1 MEALLGTIITYT
13 KGNWQGRMS
22 ILGIVLSAY
31 TAFPA
36 NSNKMNDTAFSKW
49 VRISGD
55 NIIVYTHPKPY
66 RIFVWVVFFISQL
79 TLIYKVYA
87 QEQEQEPWLVWLLI
101 PLGIGLLF
109 QATRKVIFKLKQ
121 QSFAVKICGITF
133 REETWQKTGMYTI
146 RQRFTQD
153 DNTLKSSRARRNN
166 EYLLHLHFDVGKVWV
181 TQARGAA
188 DLKPLAIALQEMLE
202 AQV

>member
-1 MEALLGTIITYT
+1 MDIIITYT
-13 KGNWQGRMS
+13 KGNWQGGMS
-22 ILGIVLSAY
+22 ILGVVLSAY

-55 NIIVYTHPKPY
+55 KIIVYTHPKQY
-66 RIFVWVVFFISQL
+66 RIFVWVLFFISQL
-79 TLIYKVYA
+79 VLVYKVYD

-101 PLGIGLLF
+101 PLGIVLLF
-109 QATRKVIFKLKQ
+109 YATRKVIFKLKQ
-121 QSFAVKICGITF
+121 QTFAVKIYGITI
-133 REETWQKTGMYTI
+133 RKKTWQKVGMYTI

-153 DNTLKSSRARRNN
+153 DNTFMSTRSRRNN

-181 TQARGAA
+181 SQARQAA
-188 DLKPLAIALQEMLE
+188 NLKPLAIALQEMLE
-202 AQV
+202 AQM

>member
-1 MEALLGTIITYT
+1 MD
-13 KGNWQGRMS
+13 
-22 ILGIVLSAY
+22 
-31 TAFPA
+31 
-36 NSNKMNDTAFSKW
+36 DTAFSKW

-79 TLIYKVYA
+79 TLIYKVYD
-87 QEQEQEPWLVWLLI
+87 QEQEQEPWLIWLLI

-109 QATRKVIFKLKQ
+109 QATRKVIFKLKE
-121 QSFAVKICGITF
+121 QSFAVKICGFTF
-133 REETWQKTGMYTI
+133 RKETWQRTGMYTI

-153 DNTLKSSRARRNN
+153 DNTLMSSRRNN

-202 AQV
+202 AQM